1 MAAIYDAQGNYIGD
15 DGAPDL
21 DQMKLELVK
30 KNQPLASQIPGYGKP
45 VPPAQTPPDPLA
57 AAAGNFT
64 TLATK
69 FNPLMMMKSMQ
80 ESVRTLNP
88 AIPVAGAWA
97 DVAQNIQT
105 AGAEAIYDIL
115 GNRQGVEKMQQ
126 NYVPVTTGRFY
137 QEPTTQLGK
146 EFETGVT
153 KAMDASKIPAVWP
166 MAMNQPI
173 RPPITPNDVR
183 VMGAEATRIGRQVK
197 DIPTD
202 FYNAQSGLQKLDPI
216 TGQPTY
222 GAKLQGV
229 AEGVGDI
236 MAQREMQGLPPI
248 PGLPASMQPMN
259 PKLYAMRPE
268 GSRVTSATLPATAK
282 ADAATYAPA
291 QEIINNIIDSTT
303 ITPVQALDEIQ
314 NNILHKPEAGS
325 ARRAFESFLKTK
337 ANEMFPDAPSAGA
350 ALAAYKA
357 KFSDREAS
365 AAHSL
370 GMYDEF
376 LNTPNGIQYRAA
388 LNLPS
393 AEELPARHE
402 AAANWL
408 NSQFTNYI
416 IEKVGTPNEPGAKL
430 AGQGLTFF
438 PPADVYG
445 AANLSGRN
453 VGKRREAA
461 GMPAKTPTDEALIA
475 ADQQLT
481 ALVQQAGD
489 AATRKRDQETIAKQL
504 GYGAIDP
511 NTGVVVEGMNIG
523 RYEPFAQASRE
534 SDKAN
539 VAYKKQ
545 QKAVDNLRLGAAYE
559 NATDTA
565 INALT
570 AKGLKEEIEYGERQF
585 YPALMQ
591 TPDTERAYIA
601 NPVQLRNLGFEDLA
615 KSFYNDVMSGKIHLS
630 KVPKMTVEKYIRDTA
645 EGRIAAEKLAQ
656 AKEKQFKTSADN
668 QFKLSADTHIP
679 NDKIFGNVGA
689 LEITNRFTPE
699 EVAKLVSEDT
709 LALDVCIG
717 EGGNVK
723 NKPNPWHPGTGNR
736 QYIPIYN
743 IVTGQRDPDATSP
756 RGAYINAVAQ
766 GSQMVSFRDIVTGE
780 PIAIFDFNPSSSGN
794 GKYDINF
801 ASGRKNGEVKPEYVE
816 GIKSYL
822 NSREDTI
829 RGVSDKMNENLGI
842 YDSKRMTNRGLAAV
856 VNTPVSQFEKYDLSG
871 MPRFVTHNDVH
882 NYIDAIKATEPQ
894 VPVPAVLSQRPSESL
909 EAYLTGAVSSAI
921 DNILDSQRRAFD
933 EAGESNQIVQA
944 EDVFA
949 DIRAHFNEALR
960 ERGPAEALRM
970 ITQEMYDLESQYANS
985 PRISANMIAEGI
997 QDLIDDLQGHINY
1010 AIARQAAEAGQQ
1022 QPQQPRAV
1030 AVRGDLMPN
1039 MSADELLAQ
1048 YRDRLTTDQAQWL
1061 EDFGSRWDADVDDT
1075 PAGQGIQAEMT
1086 ADFAHW
1092 RDNNTLLPEGRPDY
1106 LRMTHDAAL
1115 QLSRQMGEDAGDEM
1129 RSVFRVITEGSGLD
1143 PVRDTD
1149 AFITALRGAAEV
1161 AARGTVEIA
1170 LNELADVMESEYM
1183 RDWEPDVFANA
1194 PAPRQTG
1201 ALPPDEFDALTRRV
1215 MADFADD
1222 PVRMRNLIRNLQ
1234 LGFTDLQTI
1243 ANLPFAQQAITAV
1256 ALGDA
1261 LERAT
1266 LNPNGVPAPRINNQD
1281 EVAQA
1286 VRDMYAQRIEN
1297 LREINLDLG
1306 NQMDTIVTDT
1316 ANVYPP
1322 ATMPRQFANS
1332 IRGAGITTGSETLR
1346 TSLTALANAIDAIIA
1361 AADQQPA
1368 ANAPAP
1374 AQQAAQPFDFARAV
1388 DNIVDRVVQNTQI
1401 EGVGNRVET
1410 IAYRIAE
1417 QEVNP
1422 RLDPAGYA
1430 AALRARDFANEH
1442 VAVGPALR
1450 ALADE
1455 ISPPRGADLDNQRN
1469 DRIFQLE
1476 NAVND
1481 PELNPEDLRFLANEL
1496 SNPLNQ
1502 AANNHWISLAETE
1515 RRNYAQALRQR
1526 ANYIEFNPRDFAQRL
1541 MNEEG
1546 PEHYDDAMTLL
1557 ENNDYDHEVLRGL
1570 APIERARAAQATAVE
1585 MQRLLEE
1592 PQLRA
1597 LNPNGVPPAAGSN
1610 LTQMSMTDLMSQIT
1624 QMDNDT
1630 GGVWRRVNENTD
1642 FALRI
1647 ARRQGTDPATVGQA
1661 ISQGAFV
1668 DPDTTPAEREYIARV
1683 IAQNLRDD
1691 ADYAARNQPPV
1702 DVTPAERNDA
1712 YEIATG
1718 LDDSYYQGA
1727 DSPQQ
1732 ALAMVNQHLSM
1743 LHDRPLAGYNA
1754 IVGLASDDYVY
1765 SPALIQALITELELI
1780 YTAYRDR
1787 IAGGNAE
1794 GGPVRGYQKGGTV
1807 KKPDVPTPYLFSVP
1821 TYSETVAY
1829 EMYPGQK
1836 GQDDQRDA
1844 ARHMLAAGTLS
1855 RKYSPGVAEFM
1866 GKAHEYV
1873 TSPLQAVKSMFGGQ
1887 MPADYGMDTHNN
1899 RIGAQLGQ
1907 RAKSQAELEDLVQAE
1922 AERASRTQTP
1932 DKAFIKK
1939 ANGGIV
1945 QQNPTTDQMR
1955 YALTMRRK

>member
-1 MAAIYDAQGNYIGD
+1 MAAIYDPQGNIIGD
-15 DGAPDL
+15 DGGPTL
-21 DQMKLELVK
+21 DQMNLELSKQNRLTPQQMEKFVAP
-30 KNQPLASQIPGYGKP
+30 QSLASQIPGYGKP
-45 VPPAQTPPDPLA
+45 VPPSQTPPDPLGS
-57 AAAGNFT
+57 AAGNFT
-64 TLATK
+64 ELATK
-69 FNPLMMMKSMQ
+69 FNPLMMAKSMREAAGIITVPAVAAVKGVG
-80 ESVRTLNP
+80 ESLTTSP
-88 AIPVAGAWA
+88 AGTFTSGKAPAYAEKVAT
-97 DVAQNIQT
+97 QF
-105 AGAEAIYDIL
+105 
-115 GNRQGVEKMQQ
+115 MQQ
-126 NYVPVTTGRFY
+126 NAPQTPMAQEFTNAIAPYMADLPAYLGQMSTGR
-137 QEPTTQLGK
+137 
-146 EFETGVT
+146 
-153 KAMDASKIPAVWP
+153 PAL
-166 MAMNQPI
+166 
-173 RPPITPNDVR
+173 TPNDLR
-183 VMGAEATRIGRQVK
+183 VMGAEATRVGRQVK
-197 DIPTD
+197 DITTD
-202 FYNAQSGLQKLDPI
+202 FVNAQSGMQKLDPI

-229 AEGVGDI
+229 AESVGDV

-248 PGLPASMQPMN
+248 PGLPASMQPMS

-282 ADAATYAPA
+282 ADAATYVPA
-291 QEIINNIIDSTT
+291 QEIINNVIDSTT

-314 NNILHKPEAGS
+314 NNILRKPEAAS

-376 LNTPNGIQYRAA
+376 LNTPNGIQYRAE

-416 IEKVGTPNEPGAKL
+416 LEKVGTPNEPGAKL
-430 AGQGLTFF
+430 ASQGLTFY
-438 PPADVYG
+438 PPADVF
-445 AANLSGRN
+445 ALANATGSSIEA
-453 VGKRREAA
+453 KRTAA
-461 GMPAKTPTDEALIA
+461 GMPAKTPTDEAVIA
-475 ADQQLT
+475 ADQQLLE
-481 ALVQQAGD
+481 LVQQAAD

-504 GYGAIDP
+504 GYGAVDP
-511 NTGVVVEGMNIG
+511 NTGVVPEGMNLG

-539 VAYKKQ
+539 AAYRKQ
-545 QKAVDNLRLGAAYE
+545 QKTNDNLRLGTAYE
-559 NATDTA
+559 YAIDTA
-565 INALT
+565 ISADT
-570 AKGLKEEIEYGERQF
+570 AKGLKEDLEYGERQF
-585 YPALMQ
+585 YPSLIR
-591 TPDTERAYIA
+591 TPDAERVYTAS
-601 NPVQLRNLGFEDLA
+601 VGRLKDLGFGDLA
-615 KSFYNDVMSGKIHLS
+615 NSFYNDVMSGKIPLN

-645 EGRIAAEKLAQ
+645 EGRIAEEKLAQ
-656 AKEKQFKTSADN
+656 AKEKQFKTDADN
-668 QFKLSADTHIP
+668 QFARTAALYIP
-679 NDKIFGNVGA
+679 NDKVFGNVGA

-699 EVAKLVSEDT
+699 QVAQLVSEDT

-717 EGGNVK
+717 EGGNVE

-756 RGAYINAVAQ
+756 RGAYINAVAN
-766 GSQMVSFRDIVTGE
+766 GSQMVSFRDVVTGE
-780 PIAIFDFNPSSSGN
+780 PIAIFDFNPSSS

-822 NSREDTI
+822 NSREDSI
-829 RGVSDKMNENLGI
+829 RGTSDKMNENLGI
-842 YDSKRMTNRGLAAV
+842 YDSKRMSNSGLANI
-856 VNTPVSQFEKYDLSG
+856 VNMPVTTFNKYDLSG
-871 MPRFVTHNDVH
+871 MPRFVTSSDIRS
-882 NYIDAIKATEPQ
+882 YIDAIKANQPQ
-894 VPVPAVLSQRPSESL
+894 ESAPTVLSQRPSESI
-909 EAYLTGAVSSAI
+909 EAYASGAVSSAI
-921 DNILDSQRRAFD
+921 DNVLDSQRRQFD
-933 EAGESNQIVQA
+933 EAGESNNFNLA
-944 EDVFA
+944 EVFFEG
-949 DIRAHFNEALR
+949 IRNDFNAALAI
-960 ERGPAEALRM
+960 ERNPITAVNALSQRL
-970 ITQEMYDLESQYANS
+970 YDLESDYANS
-985 PRISANMIAEGI
+985 NRIAANMIAEGI
-997 QDLIDDLQGHINY
+997 QDLIDDLTGHANY
-1010 AIARQAAEAGQQ
+1010 IEARQAAEAT
-1022 QPQQPRAV
+1022 QPRAV
-1030 AVRGDLMPN
+1030 AQR
-1039 MSADELLAQ
+1039 ADA
-1048 YRDRLTTDQAQWL
+1048 
-1061 EDFGSRWDADVDDT
+1061 
-1075 PAGQGIQAEMT
+1075 
-1086 ADFAHW
+1086 
-1092 RDNNTLLPEGRPDY
+1092 PDY

-1115 QLSRQMGEDAGDEM
+1115 AADRQWGVQTADEVRAALRYISEGRGEIDGP
-1129 RSVFRVITEGSGLD
+1129 LD
-1143 PVRDTD
+1143 PANDTD
-1149 AFITALRGAAEV
+1149 AYIRALRQQADAAV
-1161 AARGTVEIA
+1161 NGSAEIV
-1170 LNELADVMESEYM
+1170 LNELADEMESAYI
-1183 RDWEPDVFANA
+1183 RDWEPE
-1194 PAPRQTG
+1194 P
-1201 ALPPDEFDALTRRV
+1201 
-1215 MADFADD
+1215 
-1222 PVRMRNLIRNLQ
+1222 
-1234 LGFTDLQTI
+1234 
-1243 ANLPFAQQAITAV
+1243 
-1256 ALGDA
+1256 
-1261 LERAT
+1261 
-1266 LNPNGVPAPRINNQD
+1266 VPAPR
-1281 EVAQA
+1281 A
-1286 VRDMYAQRIEN
+1286 
-1297 LREINLDLG
+1297 
-1306 NQMDTIVTDT
+1306 
-1316 ANVYPP
+1316 
-1322 ATMPRQFANS
+1322 
-1332 IRGAGITTGSETLR
+1332 
-1346 TSLTALANAIDAIIA
+1346 
-1361 AADQQPA
+1361 
-1368 ANAPAP
+1368 
-1374 AQQAAQPFDFARAV
+1374 
-1388 DNIVDRVVQNTQI
+1388 
-1401 EGVGNRVET
+1401 
-1410 IAYRIAE
+1410 
-1417 QEVNP
+1417 
-1422 RLDPAGYA
+1422 
-1430 AALRARDFANEH
+1430 
-1442 VAVGPALR
+1442 
-1450 ALADE
+1450 
-1455 ISPPRGADLDNQRN
+1455 ADLDNQRN

-1515 RRNYAQALRQR
+1515 RRDYAQALRQR
-1526 ANYIEFNPRDFAQRL
+1526 ANYIEFNPRDFAQRIIG
-1541 MNEEG
+1541 EEAPG
-1546 PEHYDDAMTLL
+1546 QRVDALTLL

-1570 APIERARAAQATAVE
+1570 APTERARAAQATALE

-1597 LNPNGVPPAAGSN
+1597 LNPNGVPAAETN
-1610 LTQMSMTDLMSQIT
+1610 LTQMPMTDLMSQIT

-1630 GGVWRRVNENTD
+1630 GGVWRRVNENTE

-1647 ARRQGTDPATVGQA
+1647 ARRQGSDPATVGQA

-1691 ADYAARNQPPV
+1691 AEYAARNQPPV

-1743 LHDRPLAGYNA
+1743 LRDRPLAGYNA

-1787 IAGGNAE
+1787 IANGNAD
-1794 GGPVRGYQKGGTV
+1794 GGPVRGYQKGGSV
-1807 KKPDVPTPYLFSVP
+1807 KADVPTPWLFSVP

-1855 RKYSPGVAEFM
+1855 RKYGPDVAKFL
-1866 GKAHEYV
+1866 GKAHEFT
-1873 TSPLQAVKSMFGGQ
+1873 TSPLQAVKSVFGGK

-1899 RIGAQLGQ
+1899 TIGAQLGQ

-1945 QQNPTTDQMR
+1945 QENPTTDQMR